1 MKKSD
6 RHMEICQ
13 VLNDIYARKNADY
26 GDSFGKQFEEYGI
39 VSSAIRI
46 EDKFNRFKNL
56 IKNKA
61 QVKDESISD
70 TLMDMANYCIMTL
83 IELEK
88 ENLKKSERGRVP
100 D

>member
-1 MKKSD
+1 MAEINKTY

-13 VLNDIYARKNADY
+13 ILNDIYDRKNADY

-46 EDKFNRFKNL
+46 EDKFNRFKTL

-88 ENLKKSERGRVP
+88 ENLKN
-100 D
+100 